1 VINYETVDREGLR
14 FFLQEVRRAV
24 GERRVA
30 FVCIGTDRSSG
41 DSLGPLVGTGLQKA
55 GFTRVIGTLETPCD
69 ANSMSGMLAELGA
82 AEAYSDCKV
91 IAVDAGLGRQESIGK
106 YQVAFGPLLPGAS
119 LGRGL
124 PEIGDYSIAGIVNA
138 SGVRKYAILQTT
150 SLYRVMRMADEIVA
164 EIAAAFK

>member
-1 VINYETVDREGLR
+1 MNYETVDREGLR
-14 FFLQEVRRAV
+14 FFLQEARKAV
-24 GERRVA
+24 GGKRIA

-55 GFTRVIGTLETPCD
+55 GFTRVIGTLERPCD
-69 ANSMSGMLAELGA
+69 ANSMSGMLAEL

-91 IAVDAGLGRQESIGK
+91 IAVDAGLGREESIGM

-150 SLYRVMRMADEIVA
+150 SLYRVMRMADEIVT
-164 EIAAAFK
+164 EITAAFG